1 MDKSKKKANQC
12 QAIKT
17 YNARPKAWED
27 IQKGNNVF
35 MMYYYESG
43 KMKEKLVSQCGGYG
57 ACEGKYCKNHLKTK
71 NIIDIDRI
79 ETFFETHK
87 EDIVIHPK
95 SKDEITFKKMINSDP
110 HFVNMAVQGNT
121 KKIKSTVYDFK
132 NFEDPILLILND
144 RDPRLK
150 DELRLFAIEK
160 LQASN
165 KLVKKDNDEAIEKV
179 EIQKGQD
186 NKLAEKL
193 KKMTLE
199 NENQL
204 SDDEFSEL
212 SDQEDEKNS
221 NHHSDDEEEE
231 DNQKEKNDNHHHS
244 DSELD
249 SDNEIIAEE
258 DDEDECHRPPTPV
271 MIRSPKIKLENIK
284 CQEME
289 EVGDEDDDSAISAIL
304 IQTKKGKELYLD
316 PNTQSVIEP
325 EGENEGDIIGR
336 LIETPKKY
344 ATIEKD
350 NKFWTVISKLYFNDH
365 KKDYLYDVLNY
376 RLFDDEYKCI
386 GRVFKNKQGDFQF
399 KFSD

>member
-186 NKLAEKL
+186 NNKLAEKL

-221 NHHSDDEEEE
+221 NHHSDDQEEE
-231 DNQKEKNDNHHHS
+231 DNQKEKNDNHHS

-249 SDNEIIAEE
+249 SDNEIIAE
-258 DDEDECHRPPTPV
+258 
-271 MIRSPKIKLENIK
+271 
-284 CQEME
+284 
-289 EVGDEDDDSAISAIL
+289 EDDDSAISAIL

-350 NKFWTVISKLYFNDH
+350 NKFWTVISKIYCNDH

-386 GRVFKNKQGDFQF
+386 GKVFKNKQGDFQF